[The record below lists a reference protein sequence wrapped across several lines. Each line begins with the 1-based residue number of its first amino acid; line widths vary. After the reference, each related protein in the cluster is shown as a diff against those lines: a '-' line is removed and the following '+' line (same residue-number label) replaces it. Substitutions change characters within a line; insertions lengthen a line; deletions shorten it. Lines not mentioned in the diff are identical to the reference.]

1 MPKKRLTAVAGVL
14 ACAATLGAILLAPGP
29 ASAEAGHLGFA
40 CNGAG
45 TLNIQDGATPLWTVD
60 GSGSCLDL
68 ALPPNSESRTVVY
81 HGTGTSDPFTC
92 VSGLNPSLITTN
104 LVLHVTVTYT
114 GASSGNVV
122 TQNQT
127 WSGPITL
134 NRLVTPT
141 LITSPGIG
149 GSVTF
154 HRIFL
159 NCGNDGIKPTATY
172 LWATIGDSPS

>member
-1 MPKKRLTAVAGVL
+1 MRRTRFTAMFGVL
-14 ACAATLGAILLAPGP
+14 ACAVTLGVVAAAPGT
-29 ASAEAGHLGFA
+29 ASAAHLGFL

-45 TLNIQDGATPLWTVD
+45 QLHIQDGATPLWTVS
-60 GSGSCLDL
+60 GSGRCEDL
-68 ALPPNSESRTVVY
+68 ALITPSEPRNVTY
-81 HGTGTSDPFTC
+81 TGTGTSDPFTC
-92 VSGLNPSLITTN
+92 TSGLNPTLITTN

-114 GASSGNVV
+114 GVSTGNVV
-122 TQNQT
+122 QQQQT

-149 GSVTF
+149 GSITF

-159 NCGNDGIKPTATY
+159 NCGNDGTSPDATY
-172 LWATIGDSPS
+172 DWASIGDSPS